1 MALPEGTIESE
12 EFNRGLLLVWV
23 NNSGLR
29 RRILRFSKELLDLP
43 TTKPILD
50 RTVSHAIVLP
60 GRIQSHRC
68 NNSGSRGHSA
78 YV

>member
-29 RRILRFSKELLDLP
+29 RRILRFSKELLISSQLSCVSV
-43 TTKPILD
+43 LD
-50 RTVSHAIVLP
+50 RTISRAIALP
-60 GRIQSHRC
+60 GDSESQMQ
-68 NNSGSRGHSA
+68 
-78 YV
+78 